1 MNLSYHSIQPE
12 NLKPQGYSEYDVI
25 DFKISAMDRKITGGS
40 IRLLGDVVISPNSS
54 EVNPINDDVA
64 YDGFTGAH
72 SFIET
77 ISTSFA
83 SVGQVESLRFY
94 SKYVSAKAKATM
106 AKEDLFNS
114 YNVCECR
121 VPDGRFASAMIRGT
135 APVNIA
141 SIGNQETIP
150 VADTTPLDFALKM
163 DFCLNNMIGDNMIPY
178 NKTGDILIS
187 LTLIRSIEA
196 LYGLQY
202 GGGVG
207 GTVKY
212 TLKNL
217 RLVYTSVMDDGKYS
231 KNYTARIRTDLKQ
244 TVQSSFANISTKA
257 PIVAD
262 SFFMSF
268 IRTSDEANPIANGL
282 ENQRLPDVKYVEFLW
297 NDSFS
302 QQYRYQLD
310 NEQQIVSNYISAIN
324 KAGSLTNNARPNVLA
339 SNDSWGVGLAFGTFL
354 DLSKVK
360 LGVNISSGVSNTQ
373 PFNAYMFF
381 MGIREF

>member
-1 MNLSYHSIQPE
+1 MDLRYASIQPE
-12 NLKPQGYSEYDVI
+12 NLKPQGYSEYDVV

-40 IRLLGDVVISPNSS
+40 LRLLGDVVLSNNA
-54 EVNPINDDVA
+54 VLANDVA

-121 VPDGRFASAMIRGT
+121 VPDGRFSSAMIKGT
-135 APVNIA
+135 APVNVA
-141 SIGNQETIP
+141 NDNTLTSITP
-150 VADTTPLDFALKM
+150 ADTRPMDFALKL
-163 DFCLNNMIGDNMIPY
+163 DFCLNNMIGDNMLPY
-178 NKTGDILIS
+178 AKTGDILIS

-196 LYGLQY
+196 LYGLF
-202 GGGVG
+202 GGSGVG
-207 GTVKY
+207 GNVKY
-212 TLKNL
+212 TLNNL

-231 KNYTARIRTDLKQ
+231 PKYTARVRSDLKQ
-244 TVQSSFANISTKA
+244 SIQSSFANISTKA

-268 IRTSDEANPIANGL
+268 IKLADEANATHNGL

-302 QQYRYQLD
+302 QQYRYQMD
-310 NEQQIVSNYISAIN
+310 NEQQIVSNYISAVN
-324 KAGSLTNNARPNVLA
+324 KGGSLTNNAHPNVLA
-339 SNDSWGVGLAFGTFL
+339 SNDSWGVGLSFGTFL

-360 LGVNISSGVSNTQ
+360 LGVNISSGVSNTE
-373 PFNAYMFF
+373 PYNAYMFF

>member
-1 MNLSYHSIQPE
+1 MDLRYSSIQPE
-12 NLKPQGYSEYDVI
+12 NLKPNGYTEYDVV

-40 IRLLGDVVISPNSS
+40 IRLVGDVVVSNNGVIANQ
-54 EVNPINDDVA
+54 VA

-77 ISTSFA
+77 ISTSFDK
-83 SVGQVESLRFY
+83 VGQVESLRFY

-114 YNVCECR
+114 HNVCECR
-121 VPDGRFASAMIRGT
+121 VPDGRFSSAMLKGT

-141 SIGNQETIP
+141 SVVATTE
-150 VADTTPLDFALKM
+150 VVSADTKPMDFSLKL
-163 DFCLNNMIGDNMIPY
+163 DFCLNNMIGDNMLPY
-178 NKTGDILIS
+178 AKSGDILIS

-196 LYGLQY
+196 LYGIF
-202 GGGVG
+202 GGAGVG
-207 GTVKY
+207 GNVKY
-212 TLKNL
+212 TLNNL

-231 KNYTARIRTDLKQ
+231 PKYTARVRSDLKQ
-244 TVQSSFANISTKA
+244 SLQSSFANISTKA

-268 IRTSDEANPIANGL
+268 IKASDEANAIHNGL
-282 ENQRLPDVKYVEFLW
+282 ENQRLPEVKYVEFLW
-297 NDSFS
+297 NDSLS
-302 QQYRYQLD
+302 QQYRYQMD

-324 KAGSLTNNARPNVLA
+324 KGGSLTSNAHANVLA
-339 SNDSWGVGLAFGTFL
+339 SNDAWGVGLAFGTFL

-360 LGVNISSGVSNTQ
+360 LGVNISSGVINTE
-373 PFNAYMFF
+373 PYSAYMFF

>member
-1 MNLSYHSIQPE
+1 
-12 NLKPQGYSEYDVI
+12 
-25 DFKISAMDRKITGGS
+25 
-40 IRLLGDVVISPNSS
+40 
-54 EVNPINDDVA
+54 
-64 YDGFTGAH
+64 
-72 SFIET
+72 
-77 ISTSFA
+77 
-83 SVGQVESLRFY
+83 
-94 SKYVSAKAKATM
+94 M

-121 VPDGRFASAMIRGT
+121 VPDGRFSSAMIKGT
-135 APVNIA
+135 APVNVA
-141 SIGNQETIP
+141 NDNTLTSITP
-150 VADTTPLDFALKM
+150 ADTRPMDFALKL
-163 DFCLNNMIGDNMIPY
+163 DFCLNNMIGDNMLPY
-178 NKTGDILIS
+178 AKTGDILIS

-196 LYGLQY
+196 LYGLL
-202 GGGVG
+202 GGSGVG
-207 GTVKY
+207 GNVKY
-212 TLKNL
+212 TLNNL

-231 KNYTARIRTDLKQ
+231 PKYTARVRSDLKQ
-244 TVQSSFANISTKA
+244 SIQSSFANISTKA

-268 IRTSDEANPIANGL
+268 IKLADEANATHNGL

-302 QQYRYQLD
+302 QQYRYQMD

-324 KAGSLTNNARPNVLA
+324 KGGSLTNNAHPNVLA
-339 SNDSWGVGLAFGTFL
+339 SNDSWGVGLSFGTFL

-360 LGVNISSGVSNTQ
+360 LGVNISSGVTNTE